1 VKTGAPN
8 PLKIVIA
15 SYLSSA
21 AQLPLVILD
30 EVKPCP
36 ALTRLVL
43 GISILYSQLSNLY
56 SLRPK
61 ACPKNLN
68 SIINNHFTNLFPLT
82 PFTENRKKLSNLTA
96 VLTANECL

>member
-1 VKTGAPN
+1 MGAPN

-43 GISILYSQLSNLY
+43 GISILYSLLSNALLSQAKGLPEQSQLTYQLSIIDNQFKY
-56 SLRPK
+56 FTDFSL
-61 ACPKNLN
+61 
-68 SIINNHFTNLFPLT
+68 
-82 PFTENRKKLSNLTA
+82 
-96 VLTANECL
+96 